1 MGSRNFANTA
11 KRDGLHPAQMLL
23 VASQKTESPKVPPGM
38 HILEYQCKQ
47 LIRLAVTDSQ
57 ELQETAHAKS

>member
-23 VASQKTESPKVPPGM
+23 VASQKIEYPKVPPGT
-38 HILEYQCKQ
+38 HIIEYLNKYFN
-47 LIRLAVTDSQ
+47 LPVSLSVRVSEI
-57 ELQETAHAKS
+57 